1 MILTLLCALVM
12 GYVFE
17 DNFDSDPM
25 ENGWVQSDW
34 KKDDGSRGVF
44 EWTSGDWAADAD
56 NKGLKTSQ
64 DAKFYAISKKI
75 PTFNNEDKTLVF
87 QFSVKHE
94 QKIDCGGGYLK
105 LVGPGLDQSKFEGAS
120 EYQIMFGPDICGYST
135 KRIHAIFNHNGE
147 NLLTT
152 ASTVCETDEF
162 THVYTLVVKP
172 DNTYDMLIDGES
184 KYSGSMY
191 DDWEFELPKKIKD
204 PELSKPDDWV
214 DERMIDD
221 PEDTKPE
228 DWDQPETIVD
238 PDAEMPED
246 WDEEDDGEWEAP
258 TIPNPEYKGTWRPK
272 KIDNPEY
279 KGEWEHPEID
289 NPDWVAVP
297 DVYKRG
303 DLEYV
308 AMEIWQVKAGTIFD
322 NILVTD
328 DEAVAK
334 EKRDAILEAV
344 KGEKEAKEAFDEASK
359 PKEAESDDE
368 DDEED
373 DDDDDD
379 VEEEADL
386 DELEDDSGDK
396 EEL

>member
-1 MILTLLCALVM
+1 MISALLFALAL

-17 DNFDSDPM
+17 DNFDSDPF
-25 ENGWVQSDW
+25 ENGWVQSEW
-34 KKDDGSRGVF
+34 KKDDGSAGVF
-44 EWTSGDWAADAD
+44 EWSSGKWSADAE
-56 NKGLKTSQ
+56 NKGLLTSQ

-75 PTFNNEDKTLVF
+75 PVFNNEDKTLVF

-105 LVGPGLDQSKFEGAS
+105 LAGPGLDQAKFEGSS

-135 KRIHAIFNHNGE
+135 KRIHAIFNHEGE

-152 ASTVCETDEF
+152 KSTNCETDEM

-172 DNTYDMLIDGES
+172 DSTYDIMIDGES
-184 KYSGSMY
+184 KSSGSMY
-191 DDWEFELPKKIKD
+191 DDWEFELPKTIKD
-204 PELSKPDDWV
+204 PEVSKPDDWV
-214 DERMIDD
+214 DEKMIDD

-238 PDAEMPED
+238 PDAEQPED

-258 TIPNPEYKGTWRPK
+258 MIPNPDFKGEWRAK
-272 KIDNPEY
+272 KIDNPDY
-279 KGEWEHPEID
+279 QGVWEHPEID
-289 NPDWVAVP
+289 NPDYVSVP

-308 AMEIWQVKAGTIFD
+308 AMEIWQVKAGSIFD

-328 DEAVAK
+328 DEELAK

-344 KGEKEAKEAFDEASK
+344 KGEADAKTAWEESQK
-359 PKEAESDDE
+359 PEEPE
-368 DDEED
+368 EED
-373 DDDDDD
+373 DDDDDTD
-379 VEEEADL
+379 DDDDDEAEEEADL
-386 DELEDDSGDK
+386 DELDDEK

>member
-1 MILTLLCALVM
+1 M

-17 DNFDSDPM
+17 DNFDLDPM

-44 EWTSGDWAADAD
+44 EWTSGDWAADAE

-162 THVYTLVVKP
+162 THVYTMVVKP

-359 PKEAESDDE
+359 PKEVEDDDE
-368 DDEED
+368 DDEEE
-373 DDDDDD
+373 DDDDD

>member
-1 MILTLLCALVM
+1 M
-12 GYVFE
+12 G
-17 DNFDSDPM
+17 
-25 ENGWVQSDW
+25 
-34 KKDDGSRGVF
+34 
-44 EWTSGDWAADAD
+44 
-56 NKGLKTSQ
+56 
-64 DAKFYAISKKI
+64 
-75 PTFNNEDKTLVF
+75 
-87 QFSVKHE
+87 
-94 QKIDCGGGYLK
+94 
-105 LVGPGLDQSKFEGAS
+105 
-120 EYQIMFGPDICGYST
+120 
-135 KRIHAIFNHNGE
+135 
-147 NLLTT
+147 
-152 ASTVCETDEF
+152 
-162 THVYTLVVKP
+162 
-172 DNTYDMLIDGES
+172 
-184 KYSGSMY
+184 
-191 DDWEFELPKKIKD
+191 
-204 PELSKPDDWV
+204 
-214 DERMIDD
+214 
-221 PEDTKPE
+221 
-228 DWDQPETIVD
+228 
-238 PDAEMPED
+238 
-246 WDEEDDGEWEAP
+246 
-258 TIPNPEYKGTWRPK
+258 KGTWRPK

-359 PKEAESDDE
+359 PKE
-368 DDEED
+368 
-373 DDDDDD
+373 

>member
-1 MILTLLCALVM
+1 MGGLL
-12 GYVFE
+12 
-17 DNFDSDPM
+17 
-25 ENGWVQSDW
+25 
-34 KKDDGSRGVF
+34 
-44 EWTSGDWAADAD
+44 
-56 NKGLKTSQ
+56 TSQ

-75 PTFNNEDKTLVF
+75 PIVNNEDKTLVF

-94 QKIDCGGGYLK
+94 QKIDCGGGYWK
-105 LVGPGLDQSKFEGAS
+105 LAGPGLDQANFEGAS

-152 ASTVCETDEF
+152 KTTVCETDEF

-172 DNTYDMLIDGES
+172 DSTYDMLIDGES
-184 KYSGSMY
+184 KYSDSMY
-191 DDWEFELPKKIKD
+191 DDWDFELPKKIKD
-204 PELSKPDDWV
+204 PALSKPEDWV
-214 DERMIDD
+214 DEKMIDD
-221 PEDTKPE
+221 PEDKKPE

-238 PDAEMPED
+238 PDAEQPED

-258 TIPNPEYKGTWRPK
+258 TIPNPDYKGEWRPP
-272 KIDNPEY
+272 KIDNPDYES
-279 KGEWEHPEID
+279 
-289 NPDWVAVP
+289 VP

-344 KGEKEAKEAFDEASK
+344 KGEKEAKEAWEESQKPAEDEK
-359 PKEAESDDE
+359 E
-368 DDEED
+368 DDEEE
-373 DDDDDD
+373 DDDDD

-386 DELEDDSGDK
+386 DELEDNGDDDK
-396 EEL
+396 DEL

>member
-1 MILTLLCALVM
+1 M

-44 EWTSGDWAADAD
+44 EWTSGDWAADAE

-359 PKEAESDDE
+359 PKEAEEDDE
-368 DDEED
+368 DDEEE
-373 DDDDDD
+373 DDDDD

>member
-17 DNFDSDPM
+17 DNFDVDPM

-105 LVGPGLDQSKFEGAS
+105 LAGPGLDQSKFEGAS

-204 PELSKPDDWV
+204 PEQSKPDDWV

-373 DDDDDD
+373 DDDDD

>member
-17 DNFDSDPM
+17 DNFDVDPM

-34 KKDDGSRGVF
+34 KKDDGSQGVF
-44 EWTSGDWAADAD
+44 EWTSGDWAADAE

-75 PTFNNEDKTLVF
+75 PIFNNEDKTLVF

-94 QKIDCGGGYLK
+94 QKLDCGGGYLK
-105 LVGPGLDQSKFEGAS
+105 LVGSGLDQSKFEGAS

-162 THVYTLVVKP
+162 THVYTMVVKS

-184 KYSGSMY
+184 KYSGSMF

-204 PELSKPDDWV
+204 PESSKPDDWV

-228 DWDQPETIVD
+228 EWDQPETFVD

-289 NPDWVAVP
+289 NPDWVAVS

-359 PKEAESDDE
+359 PKEVEADDE
-368 DDEED
+368 DDEEQ
-373 DDDDDD
+373 DDDDD

>member
-1 MILTLLCALVM
+1 M

-17 DNFDSDPM
+17 DNFDVDPM

-44 EWTSGDWAADAD
+44 EWTSGDWAADAE

-162 THVYTLVVKP
+162 THVYTLVVKS

-272 KIDNPEY
+272 KIDNPDY

-344 KGEKEAKEAFDEASK
+344 KGEKAAKEAFDEASK
-359 PKEAESDDE
+359 PKEAEEDD
-368 DDEED
+368 DDEEE
-373 DDDDDD
+373 DDDDD

>member
-17 DNFDSDPM
+17 DNFDVDPM

-34 KKDDGSRGVF
+34 KKDDGSQGVF
-44 EWTSGDWAADAD
+44 EWTSGDWAADAE

-75 PTFNNEDKTLVF
+75 PIFNNEDKTLVF

-94 QKIDCGGGYLK
+94 QKLDCGGGYLK
-105 LVGPGLDQSKFEGAS
+105 LVGSGLDQSKFEGAS

-162 THVYTLVVKP
+162 THVYTMVVKS

-184 KYSGSMY
+184 KYSGSMF

-204 PELSKPDDWV
+204 PESSKPDDWV

-228 DWDQPETIVD
+228 EWDQPETFVD

-246 WDEEDDGEWEAP
+246 WDAEDDGEWEAP

-289 NPDWVAVP
+289 NPDWVAVS

-359 PKEAESDDE
+359 PKEVEADDE
-368 DDEED
+368 DDEEQD
-373 DDDDDD
+373 DDSSL
-379 VEEEADL
+379 V
-386 DELEDDSGDK
+386 
-396 EEL
+396 

>member
-1 MILTLLCALVM
+1 M

-44 EWTSGDWAADAD
+44 EWTSGDWAADAE

>member
-17 DNFDSDPM
+17 DNFDVDPM

-44 EWTSGDWAADAD
+44 EWTSGDWAADAE

-359 PKEAESDDE
+359 PKEVEEEDE
-368 DDEED
+368 DDEEE
-373 DDDDDD
+373 DDDDD

>member
-1 MILTLLCALVM
+1 M

-17 DNFDSDPM
+17 DNFDVDPM

-44 EWTSGDWAADAD
+44 EWTSGDWAADAE

-75 PTFNNEDKTLVF
+75 PIFNNEDKTLVF

-94 QKIDCGGGYLK
+94 QKLDCGGGYLK
-105 LVGPGLDQSKFEGAS
+105 LVGSGLDQSKFEGAS

-162 THVYTLVVKP
+162 THVYTMVVKS

-184 KYSGSMY
+184 KYSGSMF

-204 PELSKPDDWV
+204 PESSKPDDWV

-228 DWDQPETIVD
+228 EWDQPETFVD

-246 WDEEDDGEWEAP
+246 WDAEDDGEWEAP

-289 NPDWVAVP
+289 NPDWVAVT

-359 PKEAESDDE
+359 PKEVEADDE
-368 DDEED
+368 DDEEQ
-373 DDDDDD
+373 DDDDD

>member
-1 MILTLLCALVM
+1 M

-17 DNFDSDPM
+17 DNFDVDPM

-44 EWTSGDWAADAD
+44 EWTSGDWAADAE

-162 THVYTLVVKP
+162 THVYTMVVKP

-359 PKEAESDDE
+359 PKEVEDDDE
-368 DDEED
+368 DDEEE
-373 DDDDDD
+373 DDDDD

>member
-17 DNFDSDPM
+17 DNFDVDPM

-44 EWTSGDWAADAD
+44 EWTSGDWAADAE

-75 PTFNNEDKTLVF
+75 PVFNNEDKTLVF

-105 LVGPGLDQSKFEGAS
+105 LVGSGLDQSKFEGAS

-359 PKEAESDDE
+359 PKEVEADDE
-368 DDEED
+368 DDEEE
-373 DDDDDD
+373 DDDDD

-386 DELEDDSGDK
+386 DELEDDSADK

>member
-1 MILTLLCALVM
+1 M

-44 EWTSGDWAADAD
+44 EWTSGDWAADAE

-75 PTFNNEDKTLVF
+75 PVFNNEDKTLVF

-105 LVGPGLDQSKFEGAS
+105 LVGSGLDQSKFEGAS

-359 PKEAESDDE
+359 PKEVEADDE
-368 DDEED
+368 DDEEE
-373 DDDDDD
+373 DDDDD

-386 DELEDDSGDK
+386 DELEDDSADK

>member
-1 MILTLLCALVM
+1 M

-17 DNFDSDPM
+17 DNFDVDPM

-44 EWTSGDWAADAD
+44 EWTSGDWAADAE

-162 THVYTLVVKP
+162 THVYTLVVKS

-359 PKEAESDDE
+359 PKEVEADDE
-368 DDEED
+368 DDEEE
-373 DDDDDD
+373 DDDDD

>member
-1 MILTLLCALVM
+1 M

-44 EWTSGDWAADAD
+44 EWTSGDWAADAE

-162 THVYTLVVKP
+162 THVYTLVVKS

-359 PKEAESDDE
+359 PKEAEEDDE
-368 DDEED
+368 DDEEE
-373 DDDDDD
+373 DDDDD

>member
-1 MILTLLCALVM
+1 M

-17 DNFDSDPM
+17 DNFDVDPM

-44 EWTSGDWAADAD
+44 EWTSGDWAADAE

-162 THVYTLVVKP
+162 THVYTMVVKP

-359 PKEAESDDE
+359 PKEAEEDDE
-368 DDEED
+368 DDEEE
-373 DDDDDD
+373 DDDDD

>member
-1 MILTLLCALVM
+1 
-12 GYVFE
+12 
-17 DNFDSDPM
+17 
-25 ENGWVQSDW
+25 
-34 KKDDGSRGVF
+34 
-44 EWTSGDWAADAD
+44 
-56 NKGLKTSQ
+56 
-64 DAKFYAISKKI
+64 
-75 PTFNNEDKTLVF
+75 
-87 QFSVKHE
+87 
-94 QKIDCGGGYLK
+94 
-105 LVGPGLDQSKFEGAS
+105 
-120 EYQIMFGPDICGYST
+120 
-135 KRIHAIFNHNGE
+135 
-147 NLLTT
+147 
-152 ASTVCETDEF
+152 
-162 THVYTLVVKP
+162 
-172 DNTYDMLIDGES
+172 
-184 KYSGSMY
+184 MY

-272 KIDNPEY
+272 KIDNP
-279 KGEWEHPEID
+279 
-289 NPDWVAVP
+289 DWVAVP

-328 DEAVAK
+328 DEAIAK

-344 KGEKEAKEAFDEASK
+344 KGEK
-359 PKEAESDDE
+359 
-368 DDEED
+368 
-373 DDDDDD
+373 
-379 VEEEADL
+379 
-386 DELEDDSGDK
+386 
-396 EEL
+396 

>member
-17 DNFDSDPM
+17 DNFDVDPM

-44 EWTSGDWAADAD
+44 EWTSGDWAADAE

-162 THVYTLVVKP
+162 THVYTLVVKS

-359 PKEAESDDE
+359 PKEAEEDDE
-368 DDEED
+368 DDEEE
-373 DDDDDD
+373 DDDDD

>member
-17 DNFDSDPM
+17 DNFDTDPF

-44 EWTSGDWAADAD
+44 EWSAGKWSADPE
-56 NKGLKTSQ
+56 NKGLLTSQ

-75 PTFNNEDKTLVF
+75 PVINNEDKTLVF
-87 QFSVKHE
+87 QFSAKHE
-94 QKIDCGGGYLK
+94 QKLDCGGGYWK
-105 LVGPGLDQSKFEGAS
+105 LVGSGLDQANFEGS
-120 EYQIMFGPDICGYST
+120 SDYQIMFGPDICGYST

-152 ASTVCETDEF
+152 KTTVCETDEF

-172 DNTYDMLIDGES
+172 DSTYDMLIDGES

-191 DDWEFELPKKIKD
+191 DDWDFELPKKIKD
-204 PELSKPDDWV
+204 PASSKPEDWV
-214 DERMIDD
+214 DEKMIDD
-221 PEDTKPE
+221 PEDKKPE
-228 DWDQPETIVD
+228 DWDQPETFVD
-238 PDAEMPED
+238 PDAEQPED

-258 TIPNPEYKGTWRPK
+258 TIPNPDYKGEWRPK
-272 KIDNPEY
+272 KIDNPDY

-289 NPDWVAVP
+289 NPDYVSVP

-344 KGEKEAKEAFDEASK
+344 KGEKEAKEAWEEASK
-359 PKEAESDDE
+359 PKEEESDD
-368 DDEED
+368 DDEDND
-373 DDDDDD
+373 DDDDE

-386 DELEDDSGDK
+386 DELDDSDSDK
-396 EEL
+396 DEL

>member
-1 MILTLLCALVM
+1 M

-17 DNFDSDPM
+17 DNFDTDPF

-34 KKDDGSRGVF
+34 KKDDGRGVF
-44 EWTSGDWAADAD
+44 EWSSGKWSADSE
-56 NKGLKTSQ
+56 NKGLLTSQ

-75 PTFNNEDKTLVF
+75 PVINNADKTLVF

-105 LVGPGLDQSKFEGAS
+105 LAGPGLDQANFEGAS
-120 EYQIMFGPDICGYST
+120 DYQIMFGPDICGYST

-147 NLLTT
+147 NVLTT
-152 ASTVCETDEF
+152 ADTKCETDEF

-172 DNTYDMLIDGES
+172 DSTYEILIDGDS
-184 KYSGSMY
+184 KNSGSMY
-191 DDWEFELPKKIKD
+191 DDWEFELAKKIKD
-204 PELSKPDDWV
+204 PAQSEPEDWV
-214 DERMIDD
+214 HEKMIDD
-221 PEDTKPE
+221 PEDKKPE

-238 PDAEMPED
+238 PEAEQPED

-258 TIPNPEYKGTWRPK
+258 TTPNPEYKGEWRPK
-272 KIDNPEY
+272 KIDNPDY

-289 NPDWVAVP
+289 NPDWVEVA

-344 KGEKEAKEAFDEASK
+344 TAEKDAKEAWEEANK
-359 PKEAESDDE
+359 PKEVEA
-368 DDEED
+368 DEED
-373 DDDDDD
+373 DIEEDDDEELDD
-379 VEEEADL
+379 EPEEEANL
-386 DELEDDSGDK
+386 DELEDDDK